1 VSSPV
6 PSIRDC
12 VAQAAERLS
21 QGPHA
26 ERARQDAEALVGAV
40 LKKNKA
46 WLFAHVDD
54 ALPQAAICLLQEWV
68 EKRFIGEPLQYIL
81 GEVEFYR
88 LPFRVTRDV
97 LIPRPETEH
106 VVESTLGLI
115 PVFDQR
121 PKRFFE
127 MRRVYPA
134 THSEERRARRKDP
147 ETAGWPPRVLDVGTG
162 SGCIAISIAHDW
174 SEAEVTAVDLS
185 AASLEVARFNAER
198 FGHANQIRFLQGDL
212 LEPVAGERFE
222 LIVSNPPYVAERD
235 RDTLAVEVR
244 DFEPAQALFA
254 GEDGLAVYRRL
265 IPAAHAALVPGGWI
279 VLEIG
284 FGQEPTVRELLRD
297 AGFEAIDFT
306 PDLQGIAR
314 VASARRP

>member
-1 VSSPV
+1 VKT
-6 PSIRDC
+6 IRDWL
-12 VAQAAERLS
+12 AYGEGQLRLGPHPDKARWDAERLLL
-21 QGPHA
+21 GTLA
-26 ERARQDAEALVGAV
+26 ENRAWLLAHMDEHLSRQDAECYMGSLEGRV
-40 LKKNKA
+40 
-46 WLFAHVDD
+46 
-54 ALPQAAICLLQEWV
+54 Q
-68 EKRFIGEPLQYIL
+68 GEPVQYIQ
-81 GEVEFYR
+81 ESCEFYGFP
-88 LPFRVTRDV
+88 LRVTRDV
-97 LIPRPETEH
+97 LIPRPETEL
-106 VVESTLGLI
+106 VVEKAILLSRAA
-115 PVFDQR
+115 DQ
-121 PKRFFE
+121 
-127 MRRVYPA
+127 
-134 THSEERRARRKDP
+134 
-147 ETAGWPPRVLDVGTG
+147 PRILDVGTG
-162 SGCIAISIAHDW
+162 SGAIAIALAKHLTDARILATDISRAALDIAELNAGQNEV
-174 SEAEVTAVDLS
+174 SE
-185 AASLEVARFNAER
+185 R
-198 FGHANQIRFLQGDL
+198 IRFLEGDL

-265 IPAAHAALVPGGWI
+265 IPAARAALVPGGWI

>member
-1 VSSPV
+1 M
-6 PSIRDC
+6 PSMAEC
-12 VAQAAERLS
+12 VARAAERLAY
-21 QGPHA
+21 GPHP
-26 ERARQDAEALVGAV
+26 ERARLDAETLVRSV
-40 LKKNKA
+40 LGKDKS
-46 WLFAHVDD
+46 WLIAHADEE
-54 ALPQAAICLLQEWV
+54 LPEAAIGLLAERI
-68 EKRFIGEPLQYIL
+68 ERRSLGEPIQYIL
-81 GEVEFYR
+81 GETEFYG
-88 LPFRVTRDV
+88 LPLRVTRDV

-106 VVESTLGLI
+106 VVESALGLI
-115 PVFDQR
+115 PVFDER

-134 THSEERRARRKDP
+134 THSEERRASRKDP

-185 AASLEVARFNAER
+185 PASLEVARFNAER

-212 LEPVAGERFE
+212 LEPVQGEHFE
-222 LIVSNPPYVAERD
+222 LIISNPPYVAERD
-235 RDTLAVEVR
+235 RESLAVEVR

-265 IPAAHAALVPGGWI
+265 IPAAHAALAAGGWI

-284 FGQEPTVRELLRD
+284 CGQEESVRALLSG
-297 AGFEAIDFT
+297 AGFEAIEFAA
-306 PDLQGIAR
+306 DLQGIVR
-314 VASARRP
+314 VASARRA

>member
-1 VSSPV
+1 M
-6 PSIRDC
+6 PSLAECAAR
-12 VAQAAERLS
+12 AAERLAH
-21 QGPHA
+21 GPHA
-26 ERARQDAEALVGAV
+26 ERARLDAETLLLAILR
-40 LKKNKA
+40 KNRA
-46 WLFAHVDD
+46 WLLAHPDEPAPADVVSRY
-54 ALPQAAICLLQEWV
+54 AEWV
-68 EKRFIGEPLQYIL
+68 ERRSFGEPVQYIV

-106 VVESTLGLI
+106 VVERALHLM
-115 PVFDQR
+115 PVFDRR
-121 PKRFFE
+121 PRRFFE

-134 THSEERRARRKDP
+134 THSEEKRASRKDP

-174 SEAEVTAVDLS
+174 SEAEVIAVDLS

-198 FGHANQIRFLQGDL
+198 FNHANQIRFLQGDL
-212 LEPVAGERFE
+212 LAPVAGERFE
-222 LIVSNPPYVAERD
+222 LIVSNPPYVAEGD
-235 RDTLAVEVR
+235 RESLAVEVR

-265 IPAAHAALVPGGWI
+265 IPAAHAALAADGWI

-284 FGQEPTVRELLRD
+284 YGQEASVRRLLGE
-297 AGFEAIDFT
+297 AGFEGIEFAA
-306 PDLQGIAR
+306 DLQGIAR
-314 VASARRP
+314 VASGRRS